1 MWKVYYCEKLDFV
14 GKKNLRNALALK
26 GKKAQGIFG
35 ETFMLALSF
44 SAAFH
49 LQNHVSDFL

>member
-1 MWKVYYCEKLDFV
+1 MWKVYHCEKLDFV